1 MMNRFNIWKFN
12 YRNIEYKA
20 NRRLGKKDEDRE
32 MHVTDY
38 LILLTLLVLIYVKP
52 IPDSV
57 PYADW
62 ICLFVALVIIFV
74 LLFFKFRRQAPR
86 TCWRNA
92 TWSTAMWALMM
103 TVVPLL
109 LYWLE
114 EFPLDLTWQIIAASS
129 VLWLV
134 SLGCFLR
141 LRYIRRRSQEIVLRL
156 RLERKRRKAQNL

>member
-20 NRRLGKKDEDRE
+20 NRRLGKKDEDSE
-32 MHVTDY
+32 MSVTDY
-38 LILLTLLVLIYVKP
+38 LILLTLLVLIYVRP

-74 LLFFKFRRQAPR
+74 LLFFRFRRQAPR

-114 EFPLDLTWQIIAASS
+114 EFPLDMTLQIIVASS
-129 VLWLV
+129 VLWFV

-141 LRYIRRRSQEIVLRL
+141 LCYIRRRSQEIVLRL